1 MQHFKHAL
9 DALAAENRLRRL
21 PDMAHQGRYIFSE
34 REAGHGRGLKLLNLS
49 SNDYLGL
56 ANDKTLKAEFFDSA
70 EIRALP
76 LSSSSSRL
84 LTGGFPVCRELENL
98 MAARFGREAALL
110 FNSGYHAN
118 SGILPALADKQTLIL
133 ADKLVHASLIDGIR
147 LAGCDYLRYRHN
159 DYAQLETLLAKHA
172 AAYRTIIIATESL
185 FSMDGDTADLPRL
198 AALKKQFGNVLLYV
212 DEAHA
217 IGAYGANGL
226 GLAEAQGCLA
236 DIDILVGTFGKAL
249 ASVGAYAVCDGLMK
263 DYLINHARP
272 LIFSTALPPI
282 NVAWTHFLF
291 QRLPEMHGRRQ
302 HLSDL
307 SRRLRHAV
315 AQVFPPLPQ
324 TGPAPSEHD
333 LFNTGSYI
341 VPCLLGRN
349 EAAVQQAESW
359 QQQGYYCLPIRPP
372 TVPAN
377 TARVRLSLT
386 ADISDEE
393 LDGFIAVLQ
402 AQPSSSAACSDA

>member
-9 DALAAENRLRRL
+9 DALAAQDRLRRL
-21 PDMAHQGRYIFSE
+21 PDLAQQGKYIFSE
-34 REAGHGRGLKLLNLS
+34 REACPGHGLKLLNLS

-56 ANDKTLKAEFFDSA
+56 AHDEALKAAFFDSA

-84 LTGGFPVCRELENL
+84 LTGGFPVWRDLENL
-98 MAARFGREAALL
+98 MAERFGREAALL

-118 SGILPALADKQTLIL
+118 IGILPALADKQTLIL

-147 LAGCDYLRYRHN
+147 LAGCDYVRYRHN
-159 DYAQLETLLAKHA
+159 DYAQLETLLEQRA
-172 AAYRTIIIATESL
+172 ADYRCVIIVTESL

-198 AALKKQFGNVLLYV
+198 VALKRRFDHVLLYL

-249 ASVGAYAVCDGLMK
+249 ASMGAYAVCDGLIK
-263 DYLINHARP
+263 DYLVNHMRP
-272 LIFSTALPPI
+272 LIFSTALPPL

-291 QRLPEMHGRRQ
+291 QRLPEMGARRER
-302 HLSDL
+302 LADL
-307 SRRLRHAV
+307 SRRLRRAV
-315 AQVFPPLPQ
+315 ADAFPHELVN
-324 TGPAPSEHD
+324 APHSSH
-333 LFNTGSYI
+333 I
-341 VPCLLGRN
+341 IPCILGRN
-349 EAAVQQAESW
+349 EAAVAQAENW
-359 QQQGYYCLPIRPP
+359 QRQGYYCLPIRPP
-372 TVPAN
+372 TVPQGS
-377 TARVRLSLT
+377 ARVRLSLT

-393 LDGFIAVLQ
+393 LNGFIGLL
-402 AQPSSSAACSDA
+402 AAEA

>member
-9 DALAAENRLRRL
+9 DALATQDRLRRL
-21 PDMAHQGRYIFSE
+21 PDLAQQGKYIFSD
-34 REAGHGRGLKLLNLS
+34 GLKLLNLS

-56 ANDKTLKAEFFDSA
+56 AHDKTLKAAFFDSA

-84 LTGGFPVCRELENL
+84 LTGGFPVWRDLENL
-98 MAARFGREAALL
+98 MAERFGREAALL

-118 SGILPALADKQTLIL
+118 IGILPALADKQTLIL
-133 ADKLVHASLIDGIR
+133 ADKLIHASLIDGIR
-147 LAGCDYLRYRHN
+147 LAGCDYVRYRHN
-159 DYAQLETLLAKHA
+159 DYAQLETLLEQRA
-172 AAYRTIIIATESL
+172 ADYRCVIIVTESL

-198 AALKKQFGNVLLYV
+198 VALKRRFDHVLLYL

-217 IGAYGANGL
+217 IGAYGATGL

-249 ASVGAYAVCDGLMK
+249 ASMGAYAVCDDLIK
-263 DYLINHARP
+263 DYLVNHMRP
-272 LIFSTALPPI
+272 LIFSTALPPL

-291 QRLPEMHGRRQ
+291 QRLPEMAARRQ
-302 HLSDL
+302 RLADL

-315 AQVFPPLPQ
+315 ADAFPHELVN
-324 TGPAPSEHD
+324 APHNSH
-333 LFNTGSYI
+333 I
-341 VPCLLGRN
+341 IPCILGRN
-349 EAAVQQAESW
+349 EAAVAQAENW
-359 QQQGYYCLPIRPP
+359 QRQGYYCLPIRPP
-372 TVPAN
+372 TVPQGS
-377 TARVRLSLT
+377 ARVRLSLT

-393 LDGFIAVLQ
+393 LNGFIGLLNTQ
-402 AQPSSSAACSDA
+402 T

>member
-9 DALAAENRLRRL
+9 DALAAQNRLRRL

-34 REAGHGRGLKLLNLS
+34 REACPGHGLKLLNLS

-56 ANDKTLKAEFFDSA
+56 AGDEALKAAFFDSA

-76 LSSSSSRL
+76 LSASSSRL
-84 LTGGFPVCRELENL
+84 LTGGFPVYRELENL

-147 LAGCDYLRYRHN
+147 LAGCHYLRYRHN
-159 DYAQLETLLAKHA
+159 DYAQLETLLNTHA
-172 AAYRTIIIATESL
+172 AAYRTVIIATESL

-198 AALKKQFGNVLLYV
+198 VALKKQFGNVMLYV

-217 IGAYGANGL
+217 VGAYGTNGL
-226 GLAEAQGCLA
+226 GLAEAQNCLA
-236 DIDILVGTFGKAL
+236 GIDILVGTFGKAL
-249 ASVGAYAVCDGLMK
+249 ASVGAYAVCDGLIK
-263 DYLINHARP
+263 DYLTNHART
-272 LIFSTALPPI
+272 LIFSTALPPL

-291 QRLPEMHGRRQ
+291 QRLPEMGARRR
-302 HLSDL
+302 HLADL
-307 SRRLRHAV
+307 SRRLRCAV
-315 AQVFPPLPQ
+315 DKTFPPASPP
-324 TGPAPSEHD
+324 TPAAGHG
-333 LFNTGSYI
+333 LFNHGSYI
-341 VPCLLGRN
+341 VPCLLGSN
-349 EAAVQQAESW
+349 EAAVKQAEQW

-372 TVPAN
+372 TVPQG

-386 ADISDEE
+386 ADISGEE
-393 LDGFIAVLQ
+393 LDGFIALLEQ
-402 AQPSSSAACSDA
+402 NQSAG

>member
-9 DALAAENRLRRL
+9 DALAAQDRLRRL
-21 PDMAHQGRYIFSE
+21 PDLAQQGKYIFSE
-34 REAGHGRGLKLLNLS
+34 REACPGHGLKLLNLS

-56 ANDKTLKAEFFDSA
+56 AHDEALKAAFFDSA
-70 EIRALP
+70 EIRELP

-84 LTGGFPVCRELENL
+84 LTGGFPVWRDLENL
-98 MAARFGREAALL
+98 MAERFGREAALL

-118 SGILPALADKQTLIL
+118 IGILPALADKQTLIL

-147 LAGCDYLRYRHN
+147 LAGCDYARYRHN
-159 DYAQLETLLAKHA
+159 DYAQLETLLEQRA
-172 AAYRTIIIATESL
+172 ADYRCVIIVTESL

-198 AALKKQFGNVLLYV
+198 VALKRRFDHVLLYL

-249 ASVGAYAVCDGLMK
+249 ASMGAYAVCDGLIK
-263 DYLINHARP
+263 DYLVNHMRP
-272 LIFSTALPPI
+272 LIFSTALPPL

-291 QRLPEMHGRRQ
+291 QRLPEMAARRER
-302 HLSDL
+302 LADL

-315 AQVFPPLPQ
+315 ADAFPHELLN
-324 TGPAPSEHD
+324 APHSSHIIPCI
-333 LFNTGSYI
+333 LGS
-341 VPCLLGRN
+341 N
-349 EAAVQQAESW
+349 EAAVAQAENW
-359 QQQGYYCLPIRPP
+359 QRQGYYCLPIRPP
-372 TVPAN
+372 TVPQGS
-377 TARVRLSLT
+377 ARVRLSLT

-393 LDGFIAVLQ
+393 LNGFIGLLNTQ
-402 AQPSSSAACSDA
+402 T

>member
-9 DALAAENRLRRL
+9 DALATQDRLRRL
-21 PDMAHQGRYIFSE
+21 PDLAQQGRYIFSS
-34 REAGHGRGLKLLNLS
+34 GLKLLNLS

-56 ANDKTLKAEFFDSA
+56 AHDETLKAAFFDSA

-84 LTGGFPVCRELENL
+84 LTGGFPVWRDLENL
-98 MAARFGREAALL
+98 MAERFGREAALL

-118 SGILPALADKQTLIL
+118 IGILPALADKQTLIL

-159 DYAQLETLLAKHA
+159 DYAQLETLLEQRA
-172 AAYRTIIIATESL
+172 ADYRCVIIVTESL

-198 AALKKQFGNVLLYV
+198 VALKRRFDHVLLYV

-217 IGAYGANGL
+217 IGAYGATGL

-249 ASVGAYAVCDGLMK
+249 ASMGAYAVCDGLIK
-263 DYLINHARP
+263 DYLVNHARP
-272 LIFSTALPPI
+272 LIFSTALPPL

-291 QRLPEMHGRRQ
+291 QRLPEMAARRER
-302 HLSDL
+302 LADL

-315 AQVFPPLPQ
+315 ADAFPHELLN
-324 TGPAPSEHD
+324 APHSSHIIPCI
-333 LFNTGSYI
+333 LGS
-341 VPCLLGRN
+341 N
-349 EAAVQQAESW
+349 EAAVAQAESW

-372 TVPAN
+372 TVPQGS
-377 TARVRLSLT
+377 ARVRLSLT

-393 LDGFIAVLQ
+393 LNGFIGLLNTQ
-402 AQPSSSAACSDA
+402 T